1 MSGELLPCPFC
12 GSNKLRTFSG
22 VGFRRYAMV
31 KCMDCGARGGCYAK
45 IDNCHSAWNRR
56 YTIEGVALHHTTAK
70 GCDKETAT
78 V

>member
-1 MSGELLPCPFC
+1 
-12 GSNKLRTFSG
+12 
-22 VGFRRYAMV
+22 MV